1 MENLYVNIGTQRVLE
16 YTTTSVNPFW
26 LLKQAVGT
34 KHFIQSSHFFINHRK
49 IG

>member
-26 LLKQAVGT
+26 LLKQAGGDQALHPVFT
-34 KHFIQSSHFFINHRK
+34 SFY
-49 IG
+49 